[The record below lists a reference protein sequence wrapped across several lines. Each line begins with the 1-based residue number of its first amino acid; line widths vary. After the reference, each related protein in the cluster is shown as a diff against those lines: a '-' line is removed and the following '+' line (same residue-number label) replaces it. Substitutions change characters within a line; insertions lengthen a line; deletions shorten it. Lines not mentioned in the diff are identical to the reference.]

1 MIPQDETK
9 VLSKTLETALD
20 FLNKIDQIPPT
31 IPYEKEDEID
41 LPNQGYGFKN
51 TLKTFKNA
59 YGKAITASA
68 GPNYF
73 GLVVGGA
80 TPASIAGDW
89 LTAAYDQISPAAP
102 VTAQHELDT
111 LDLVKGFF
119 DLPATF
125 EGSFVSG
132 GTMSNMVNLSTARQW
147 YGLQKGIDV
156 AKEGVGKLGKLN
168 IFSASA
174 HSCVLKGLS
183 MMGLGRDSL
192 TIVKTLRDREAID
205 LKDLEAKLTKI
216 PNEPAIIIG
225 NAGTVNT
232 GDFDDFE
239 GLKKLKQL
247 YGFWLHVDATFGGF
261 ANLSPT
267 YKHLLNDWECADS
280 ITIDAH
286 KWLNVPYDSAFQF
299 TRHLDLQQQVFQNSD
314 APYVKDLGTKSFIN
328 ITPQGS
334 RRWRSLPTWFTL
346 MSYGKAGYREL
357 IERNCQQAKNVSD
370 FINSSMDFE
379 LLAPVRLN
387 QVCFKVVNPSI
398 NTQDFLQK
406 LNTTQKVYLTPTVY
420 KGTYAIRCSI
430 CNWRTTDTDIE
441 QLIHLLNTIIK
452 HEN

>member
-1 MIPQDETK
+1 MKRQNEAK
-9 VLSKTLETALD
+9 VLTKTLDTALD
-20 FLNKIDQIPPT
+20 FLNKIDQLPPT
-31 IPYEKEDEID
+31 IPYRKGKSIN
-41 LPNQGYGFKN
+41 LPSQGLGFKD
-51 TLKTFKNA
+51 TLKTFKNN

-111 LDLVKGFF
+111 LDLLKDFF
-119 DLPATF
+119 ALPVEF

-156 AKEGVGKLGKLN
+156 AKEGVANLGKLN

-174 HSCVLKGLS
+174 HSCVLKALS

-205 LKDLEAKLTKI
+205 LKDLETKLAKI
-216 PNEPAIIIG
+216 PNESAIIIG

-232 GDFDDFE
+232 GDFDDFV
-239 GLKKLKQL
+239 GLKRLKEL
-247 YGFWLHVDATFGGF
+247 YGFWLHIDATFGGF
-261 ANLSPT
+261 ASLSPD
-267 YKHLLNDWECADS
+267 YQHLLSDWECADS

-286 KWLNVPYDSAFQF
+286 KWMNVPYDAAFQF
-299 TRHLDLQQQVFQNSD
+299 TRHLGLQQQVFQNSD
-314 APYVKDLGTKSFIN
+314 APYVKDLGAKSFIN

-346 MSYGKAGYREL
+346 MSYGKAGYQEL
-357 IERNCQQAKNVSD
+357 VERNCRQAKRVGD
-370 FINSSMDFE
+370 FINSASDFD

-387 QVCFKVVNPSI
+387 QVCFKVANPSI
-398 NTQDFLQK
+398 STQDFLQK
-406 LNTTQKVYLTPTVY
+406 LNATQKVYLTPTVY
-420 KGTYAIRCSI
+420 KGVYAIRCSI
-430 CNWRTTDTDIE
+430 CNWRTTDADIK
-441 QLIHLLNTIIK
+441 QLIHLITTTI
-452 HEN
+452 NL